1 MALLGVNHGIHHRH
15 ALKTSPR
22 RITRH
27 CGVCWGQGA
36 WEFVPSVTGIA
47 HRRLWVAVNH
57 KASWPALCASRLTL
71 GTPSD
76 HSSLLKLRLAVFR
89 VEIVDEG
96 HQGAMHRRDQRHGRV
111 LCRLAIPG
119 GGRALVYRPI
129 IIRRPG

>member
-1 MALLGVNHGIHHRH
+1 VALLGVNHGIHHRH

-71 GTPSD
+71 GTPSIN
-76 HSSLLKLRLAVFR
+76 SVIPTSRIVVFE
-89 VEIVDEG
+89 VEIV
-96 HQGAMHRRDQRHGRV
+96 
-111 LCRLAIPG
+111 G
-119 GGRALVYRPI
+119 GGHRGANTDETSTVGAGSAVSLYRVEGE
-129 IIRRPG
+129 PGITVR